1 MNRAALRE
9 RYLRDGIPTRLGGL
23 AANLARV
30 ESFSDDDGHSEVV
43 ERLVEESKFMIEWTA
58 PELALEQ
65 QVELIG
71 LQRLLAM
78 WHRTWAATWA
88 DPRERRSVAESAGQ
102 WSGQVL
108 EMSGL
113 LG

>member
-1 MNRAALRE
+1 MNRAAIRE
-9 RYLRDGIPTRLGGL
+9 RYVRDSVQIRLGGL

-30 ESFSDDDGHSEVV
+30 ESFSNHPGHGEVV
-43 ERLVEESKFMIEWTA
+43 ERLVEESKFFIEWTA
-58 PELALEQ
+58 SELALEQ

-71 LQRLLAM
+71 LQRMLAM
-78 WHRTWAATWA
+78 WHRAWGETWA
-88 DPRERRSVAESAGQ
+88 DPSRRRGVMEHAGR
-102 WSGQVL
+102 WSRRVL